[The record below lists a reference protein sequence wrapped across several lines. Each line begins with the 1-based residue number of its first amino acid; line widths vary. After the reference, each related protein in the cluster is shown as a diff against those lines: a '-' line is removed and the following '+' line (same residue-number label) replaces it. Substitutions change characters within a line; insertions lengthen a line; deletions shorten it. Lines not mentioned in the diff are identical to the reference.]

1 MTECDRFENFINY
14 PRWPTLN
21 ILVCYKNPHFESVR
35 FSLNTYSIDRRMA
48 YPGSSLK
55 TTPYTCVKHGDRS
68 RNEIAG
74 VVFNMT
80 QRSKHVT
87 KVQYLK
93 WSGLGEIM
101 TVEGREKVYS
111 HI

>member
-1 MTECDRFENFINY
+1 
-14 PRWPTLN
+14 
-21 ILVCYKNPHFESVR
+21 
-35 FSLNTYSIDRRMA
+35 MA
-48 YPGSSLK
+48 YTGSTSK
-55 TTPYTCVKHGDRS
+55 TTPYTCVKHLDRS